1 MFGAKN
7 ALNHTTFGKVKNE
20 VGENSTHYIDLKVKN
35 LQLKIEFCVLIVCAL
50 VVFLSYTF

>member
-20 VGENSTHYIDLKVKN
+20 VGENTTHYIDLKVKN
-35 LQLKIEFCVLIVCAL
+35 LQLKIELCVLIVGVL